1 MRPLKIHEPPRG
13 PLAPSFTPVGR
24 GILFC
29 IAAVFTFTLMD
40 SLAKHLSASYPPLQ
54 VVWARYTGQATLVFL
69 ILLPKGTAFLRTR
82 LPGLQ
87 AARSVLQF
95 GATAFFFMSLPH
107 IGLAEATALTD
118 INPVLITL
126 GAALFLGE
134 RIGKRRVLGIIAA
147 LIGAMIV
154 IRPGVGVFQPAALL
168 PLGTAFCYAG
178 FALMTRVVGDRE
190 SIWTSL
196 FYTALFG
203 TVIASALMPMLWKPI
218 AFGDLWGFLAVGVLG
233 TTAQLC
239 LIRAFTLAPA
249 SVIAPF
255 GYIGLIFA
263 SFWGWLFFDQ
273 LPDGWTAFGAG
284 VIVAAGLYVWAR
296 ETAADRNAA

>member
-1 MRPLKIHEPPRG
+1 MRPLKIHAEPGG
-13 PLAPSFTPVGR
+13 PLAPSFTPAGR

-29 IAAVFTFTLMD
+29 LAAVLLFTLMD
-40 SLAKHLSASYPPLQ
+40 SLAKHLSGSYPPLQ
-54 VVWARYTGQATLVFL
+54 VVWARYAGQALLVFV
-69 ILLPKGTAFLRTR
+69 ILLPQGTAVLRTR

-87 AARSVLQF
+87 AVRSVLQF
-95 GATAFFFMSLPH
+95 GATACFFMALPH

-118 INPVLITL
+118 LNPVLITL

-134 RIGKRRVLGIIAA
+134 RIGPRRLAGVVAA

-154 IRPGVGVFQPAALL
+154 IRPGMGVFQPAALL
-168 PLGTAFCYAG
+168 PLCTAFCYAG
-178 FALMTRVVGDRE
+178 FALVTRVVGERE

-203 TVIASALMPMLWKPI
+203 TVIASALMPMIWAPV
-218 AFGDLWGFLAVGVLG
+218 APRDLWGFAGVGVLG
-233 TTAQLC
+233 TVAQLC

-255 GYIGLIFA
+255 GYLGLIFA
-263 SFWGWLFFDQ
+263 SLWGWLFFDQ
-273 LPDGWTAFGAG
+273 LPDRWTVLGAG
-284 VIVAAGLYVWAR
+284 VIVAAGLYVWLRESVAR
-296 ETAADRNAA
+296 RKPG